1 MQHMMGFNF
10 AQMIQIWPRANA
22 ERNIGSQS
30 QSVSSMRSIAAVDVL
45 IDIATCC
52 GFDPAEARAI
62 ALRAPR

>member
-1 MQHMMGFNF
+1 MMG
-10 AQMIQIWPRANA
+10 AQMIQILAAR
-22 ERNIGSQS
+22 ERGTQYRLAVAISK
-30 QSVSSMRSIAAVDVL
+30 VLSSMRNIAAVDVL